1 MPSSTGHG
9 SQVGAYPPPQTTSS
23 TSSSRPGKFGNPASD
38 LDASHRR
45 SGSNT
50 TQSTRCIIHPQGC
63 TPEEHQRDL
72 QARISQSP
80 QQLYAS
86 RTYQPHKGYHY
97 LPGQILPNPEGDLGS
112 TSTPTPL
119 AGIPISERT
128 AREQGERVFRR
139 RSRDIVMERARYREE
154 REREQEHREGNGQPP
169 QYQQYSNYGSQH
181 GHQSSVSHPLAEES
195 EHPSHDHMHP
205 AHVADTAAE
214 QNGAFNATALLAA
227 AAGATAPN
235 VGPPSALQSA
245 YDNEK
250 RAYGGSHLQR
260 TPSNDSTHLD
270 HTHLDH
276 NDEKAAIRAAA
287 KSSSQVSSKKRD
299 DKSGN
304 SDEDRDANSAHVS
317 IDSKEEPQAYR
328 ATLKD
333 LFRYATRW
341 NHFFN
346 FIGIACAFAAGASQ
360 PLMTIVFG
368 NLTTSFLDYQSIL
381 SRGADAPIEELLR
394 ARSDLQSKVN
404 RDALLLVYIGTGM
417 FAATYIYMA
426 TWVYTGEKITK
437 RIRERYLAAILRQE
451 VAYFDS
457 LGAGEITTRISS
469 DIALIQE
476 GISDKIPSSLMFL
489 ATFFAGFIVA
499 YVRSWKLALTMT
511 STIPCVM
518 ISGSVMNVFIGRW
531 QQLELDHVAHA
542 ATLAE
547 EAFGTVRTAKAFGIE
562 SRLVSLYDKDN
573 KRSTETGYRKAFVS
587 GVGLG
592 VFFFIIYSGY
602 ALAFYFG
609 SKLIADG
616 EIASGVVMNV
626 IFSIFVGA
634 FSMALLAPNSQA
646 LSYALAAGGKI
657 FETIDRESLIDATS
671 KEGLQPQFCDG
682 TINLHRIDFS
692 YPARREVQVLSDF
705 SLHIPKG
712 KVTALVGA
720 SGSGKSTI
728 VQLVERFYDPDAGA
742 VLLDGVDVRNLN
754 LRWMRT
760 QIGLVS
766 QEPTLFSTSI
776 RGNIEHGLTNSQYE
790 SLPDDER
797 FDLVIQAAKMAN
809 AHEFIQQLPEGY
821 DTMVGDRAIL
831 LSGGQKQRIAI
842 ARAIVKNPRIL
853 LLDEA
858 TSALD
863 GASEGVVTE
872 ALEKAS
878 KGRTTITIAH
888 RLSTIKNADKIV
900 VMGKGEIIEQG
911 THDSLLAKPGS
922 AYSTLV
928 SAQRIQ
934 ASTETQVVY
943 DEEDEVYIAAAKE
956 RVRRASMTSRASS
969 RMSLSS
975 LILGKQREEE
985 EANGTKV
992 KRPGVGYLFY
1002 RLVKIN
1008 REFVWTLYVPGIVCA
1023 FACGAVYP
1031 AFAVLFGRALENFS
1045 KCSQPHGQ
1053 PCPEP
1058 NRGDMRHNANLNA
1071 LWFFI
1076 ISILATLAVTVQTHN
1091 LIAASSILS
1100 ERLRK
1105 MLYKA
1110 YLRADVA
1117 YFDDDGHSSGALTNN
1132 LSDYAQKIQG
1142 LVGVTLGT
1150 IIQSVST
1157 LIVGY
1162 IIALAYGWKLSLI
1175 VIACTPLT
1183 LSAGFVRLQL
1193 VVLKDV
1199 RIKKAHEGAAQI
1211 ACEAANSVRTV
1222 ASLTREDACL
1232 ALYKD
1237 ALVAPG
1243 RVVRN
1248 TAFLSNLLYSISQ
1261 ALAFPVIALAFWYGS
1276 KLLLDNTY
1284 SSGSFF
1290 TILTAVVFGSIQ
1302 AGNVF
1307 NFVPDMSNARAATE
1321 ESLKMIDSVPDI
1333 DVEATGGVVLDD
1345 CQGYIKFDNV
1355 HFRYPTRTYQKVLR
1369 GLSLEVK
1376 PGSFNAIVGA
1386 SGCGKSTMIQLIER
1400 FYDPIAGSVE
1410 IDGHNL
1416 ADLNLASIRKHMALV
1431 SQEPTLYYGTI
1442 GFNIKLGALDPDNVT
1457 EEEMREA
1464 CAKSNILDFIDG
1476 LPDGFDTE
1484 VGGRSS
1490 SQLSGGQKQRIA
1502 IARALIRNP
1511 KILLL
1516 DEATSAL
1523 DSTSERVVQDALDKA
1538 ARGRTTIAIAHRLSS
1553 ISKADRIFVL
1563 KDGVVAESGSHGPL
1577 MRLGGIYSQLVSLQ
1591 TLQEEEQ

>member
-1 MPSSTGHG
+1 MPSSLGHG
-9 SQVGAYPPPQTTSS
+9 SSSYPPTSS
-23 TSSSRPGKFGNPASD
+23 RSDDPLSFSNIPASRNVLPPSAPSSQD
-38 LDASHRR
+38 HHSRNITSQD
-45 SGSNT
+45 
-50 TQSTRCIIHPQGC
+50 STRRKKRQ
-63 TPEEHQRDL
+63 
-72 QARISQSP
+72 
-80 QQLYAS
+80 
-86 RTYQPHKGYHY
+86 Y
-97 LPGQILPNPEGDLGS
+97 LPGQIGSPPPNIPDVLGS

-119 AGIPISERT
+119 ANVPVHERS
-128 AREQGERVFRR
+128 AREQGESVLRR
-139 RSRDIVMERARYREE
+139 HSRDIIMERQKYQQ
-154 REREQEHREGNGQPP
+154 EQEQQYY
-169 QYQQYSNYGSQH
+169 QYQQQQQQQQQPQQYQYQQAPPSSQGHSPTSYPPTSNRSNEPPQFSQDH
-181 GHQSSVSHPLAEES
+181 DPAPRYNTLQRQSS
-195 EHPSHDHMHP
+195 
-205 AHVADTAAE
+205 T
-214 QNGAFNATALLAA
+214 
-227 AAGATAPN
+227 
-235 VGPPSALQSA
+235 
-245 YDNEK
+245 
-250 RAYGGSHLQR
+250 
-260 TPSNDSTHLD
+260 DSTRLG
-270 HTHLDH
+270 HT
-276 NDEKAAIRAAA
+276 DEKAAMRAANEA
-287 KSSSQVSSKKRD
+287 YAGGSASPADSKKLEGSGKSEEDHRD
-299 DKSGN
+299 TH
-304 SDEDRDANSAHVS
+304 SAHVS
-317 IDSKEEPQAYR
+317 IETKDQPEPYR
-328 ATLKD
+328 ASMRD
-333 LFRYATRW
+333 LFRYATGW

-346 FIGIACAFAAGASQ
+346 MCGITSACIAGASQ

-368 NLTTSFLDYQSIL
+368 NLTTSFLNYQASLIQ
-381 SRGADAPIEELLR
+381 GPEAIEAARAEL
-394 ARSDLQSKVN
+394 QGKVN
-404 RDALLLVYIGTGM
+404 EDALLLVYIGLAM

-426 TWVYTGEKITK
+426 TWVYSGEEITR
-437 RIRERYLAAILRQE
+437 RIREKYLAAILRQE
-451 VAYFDS
+451 IAYFDT
-457 LGAGEITTRISS
+457 LGAGEVTTRISS
-469 DIALIQE
+469 DIQLIQE
-476 GISDKIPSSLMFL
+476 GISDKIPMSVMFL
-489 ATFFAGFIVA
+489 ATFVTGFVVA
-499 YVRSWKLALTMT
+499 YVRSWKLALSMT
-511 STIPCVM
+511 SIIPCVM
-518 ISGSVMNVFIGRW
+518 ISGSVMNVFIAKL
-531 QQLELDHVAHA
+531 QQLELDHVAHG

-562 SRLVSLYDKDN
+562 TRLVELYDEDN
-573 KRSTETGYRKAFVS
+573 KRSTKTGFRKAIIS
-587 GVGLG
+587 GIGLG
-592 VFFFIIYSGY
+592 IFFFIIYSGY

-626 IFSIFVGA
+626 IFSIFIGA
-634 FSMALLAPNSQA
+634 FSMALLAPNMQA
-646 LSYALAAGGKI
+646 LSYALGAGGKI
-657 FETIDRESLIDATS
+657 FETIDREPMIDS
-671 KEGLQPQFCDG
+671 SSNEGLQPQYCEG
-682 TINLHRIDFS
+682 TLHLHRVDFS
-692 YPARREVQVLSDF
+692 YPARRDVQVLSDF

-742 VLLDGVDVRNLN
+742 VLMDGVDVRNLN

-776 RGNIEHGLTNSQYE
+776 RENIEHGLTNSQYAG
-790 SLPDDER
+790 LPDDQR
-797 FDLVIQAAKMAN
+797 YDLVVQAAKMAN

-863 GASEGVVTE
+863 TASEGVVTE

-900 VMGKGEIIEQG
+900 VMGKGRIIEQG
-911 THDSLLAKPGS
+911 THDSLLANPDS
-922 AYSTLV
+922 AYSSLV
-928 SAQRIQ
+928 SAQKIQ
-934 ASTETQVVY
+934 ANTETQLIY
-943 DEEDEVYIAAAKE
+943 DDEDEVFIAAAKE
-956 RVRRASMTSRASS
+956 RVRRNSMTSRASS
-969 RMSLSS
+969 RLSLSS
-975 LILGKQREEE
+975 LILRKRREEE
-985 EANGTKV
+985 EEDESTE

-1008 REFVWTLYVPGIVCA
+1008 REYLWTLYIPGIVCA

-1031 AFAVLFGRALENFS
+1031 AFAILFGRALENFS
-1045 KCSQPHGQ
+1045 KCSQPVGTNCPQ
-1053 PCPEP
+1053 PF
-1058 NRGDMRHNANLNA
+1058 RDSMRHEADLNA
-1071 LWFFI
+1071 LWFFL
-1076 ISILATLAVTVQTHN
+1076 ISIVATLAVAIQTHN
-1091 LIAASSILS
+1091 LMAASSILS

-1105 MLYKA
+1105 MLYQA

-1117 YFDDDGHSSGALTNN
+1117 FFDDESHSSGALTNN
-1132 LSDYAQKIQG
+1132 LADFAQKIQG

-1150 IIQSVST
+1150 IIQSFAT
-1157 LIVGY
+1157 LIVGF
-1162 IIALAYGWKLSLI
+1162 IIALAYGWKLSLV

-1199 RIKKAHEGAAQI
+1199 KIKKAHEGAAQR
-1211 ACEAANSVRTV
+1211 ACEAANSIRTV
-1222 ASLTREDACL
+1222 ASLTREDQCL
-1232 ALYKD
+1232 AIYKEE
-1237 ALVAPG
+1237 LKEPG
-1243 RVVRN
+1243 RVIRN
-1248 TAFLSNLLYSISQ
+1248 TAFVSNVLYSISQ

-1276 KLLLDNTY
+1276 KLMMRGEY

-1290 TILTAVVFGSIQ
+1290 TILTSVVFGSIQ

-1321 ESLKMIDSVPDI
+1321 ASLKMIDNVPDI
-1333 DVEATGGVVLDD
+1333 DSDAMGGINLDD
-1345 CQGYIKFDNV
+1345 CQGHIKFENV

-1369 GLSLEVK
+1369 GLSLEIR

-1410 IDGHNL
+1410 IDGHNVT
-1416 ADLNLASIRKHMALV
+1416 DLNLSSIRKHMALV
-1431 SQEPTLYYGTI
+1431 SQEPTLYHGSI
-1442 GFNIKLGALDPDNVT
+1442 GFNIRLGALDPDSVT
-1457 EEEMREA
+1457 LNQIRQA
-1464 CAKSNILDFIDG
+1464 CAQSNILDFIES

-1484 VGGRSS
+1484 VGGRST

-1563 KDGVVAESGSHGPL
+1563 KDGVVAESGTHSAL
-1577 MRLGGIYSQLVSLQ
+1577 MRLGGIYAQLVSLQ
-1591 TLQEEEQ
+1591 TLQDEDS